1 MSRSQGSKQ
10 SGRSNISRSQQSG
23 RGISGTLGSYSRS
36 SFSGSALSQSAIL
49 YKDCRAL
56 PLQIYATIGGGAC
69 SGMTGT
75 VVTLVYNLINE
86 TWEGTA
92 SLCAGLISITLTCD
106 TTPGITN
113 LKDRLSISFST
124 YLLNL

>member
-1 MSRSQGSKQ
+1 
-10 SGRSNISRSQQSG
+10 
-23 RGISGTLGSYSRS
+23 
-36 SFSGSALSQSAIL
+36 
-49 YKDCRAL
+49 
-56 PLQIYATIGGGAC
+56 
-69 SGMTGT
+69 MTGT

-113 LKDRLSISFST
+113 LKDRLSISFSGNCGPGEGPWGGSKNGADSASENP
-124 YLLNL
+124 LLITFTAPVTGDLYPCSCCPSSQTSLSFTITE